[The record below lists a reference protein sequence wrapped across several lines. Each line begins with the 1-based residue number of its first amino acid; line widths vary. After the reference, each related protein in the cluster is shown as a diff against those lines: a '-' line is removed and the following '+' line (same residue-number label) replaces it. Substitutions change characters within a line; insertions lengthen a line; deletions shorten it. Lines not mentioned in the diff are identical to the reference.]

1 MSIFLHYKTD
11 CCIALYIKEALSSGK
26 WRYMDVMVRPKYL
39 IDDAYRH
46 TSSLAS
52 TTTSGMKIR
61 KKKKNKNKKNKN
73 KNKKKTARTHR
84 RR

>member
-1 MSIFLHYKTD
+1 
-11 CCIALYIKEALSSGK
+11 
-26 WRYMDVMVRPKYL
+26 MDVMVRPKYL